1 MKSKFLLTLGLIS
14 TTMSLSAQ
22 TNQQVLDLINKE
34 VQQNSEAYQQL
45 RKATETIGH
54 RATGTEN
61 GRIAEEYA
69 ANLLRSYGYDV
80 SFQEFTFSG
89 WNRKSLDL
97 KINNQSIKAV
107 ALAHSPANVSLSGE
121 LIDLGNGLEE
131 DYKKIGDKVKGK
143 IVFAALG
150 LLDGTP
156 KEIENLH
163 RSEKTALAEKYG
175 AKGIILFN
183 RPAGGILLTGTAS
196 VTGEIIK
203 IPAINIS
210 LEDGLKIKEDL
221 LSKGKEIAKIEMK
234 NDVGQMKGRNI
245 IAKKIGS
252 KFPNEK
258 IVLGGH
264 LDSWDLATG
273 AIDNGVGSFSVMDIA
288 RTYKKL
294 NLQNDRTIEFVL
306 FMGEEVGLIGSKYYV
321 NQALKDGSINQIK
334 AMSNMDMTTNPKSY
348 YSTMESN
355 LPILTDYAN
364 DVQKVIPDFK
374 LKTFASVDLHSDHQP
389 FMLQGVPI
397 IGLSDSQF
405 TKGALNCYH
414 ANCDTF
420 DYVEEIGLKNNVILE
435 TYLLYRL
442 SNLKEI
448 PSKRWNEQEIKEA
461 LIKGNLE
468 TPLRISGDWRW

>member
-45 RKATETIGH
+45 KKATETIGH

-97 KINNQSIKAV
+97 KINNQPIKAV
-107 ALAHSPANVSLSGE
+107 ALAHSPANVSVSGE

-150 LLDGTP
+150 LLDETP

-196 VTGEIIK
+196 VTREIIK

-210 LEDGLKIKEDL
+210 LEDGLKIKENL
-221 LSKGKEIAKIEMK
+221 TKGKEIAKIKMK

-420 DYVEEIGLKNNVILE
+420 DYVEEVGLKNNVILE

-442 SNLKEI
+442 SNLKDI

-468 TPLRISGDWRW
+468 TPLRVSGDWRW

>member
-1 MKSKFLLTLGLIS
+1 MKSKIILTACFIS
-14 TTMSLSAQ
+14 STMLLSAQ
-22 TNQQVLDLINKE
+22 TNQEILNLINNE
-34 VQQNSEAYQQL
+34 VEVNSEAYSQL
-45 RKATETIGH
+45 KKATETIGH

-61 GRIAEEYA
+61 GRKAEEYA

-80 SFQEFTFSG
+80 SFQEFSFNG
-89 WNRKSLDL
+89 WNRKSLNL
-97 KINNQSIKAV
+97 KINNQLIKAV
-107 ALAHSPANVSLSGE
+107 ALAHSPANVKLSGE
-121 LIDLGNGLEE
+121 LIDLGNGLED
-131 DYKKIGDKVKGK
+131 DYKQLGDKVKGK
-143 IVFAALG
+143 VVFAALG
-150 LLDGTP
+150 LLEGTP

-196 VTGEIIK
+196 VTGDIIK

-210 LEDGLKIKEDL
+210 LEDGLKIKEQL
-221 LSKGKEIAKIEMK
+221 TRGKEVAKIEMK

-245 IAKKIGS
+245 IARKIGS
-252 KFPNEK
+252 KFPKEK

-273 AIDNGVGSFSVMDIA
+273 AIDNGVGSFSVIDIA

-294 NLQNDRTIEFVL
+294 NLQNERTLEFVL
-306 FMGEEVGLIGSKYYV
+306 FMGEEVGLLGSKHYV
-321 NQALKDGSINQIK
+321 EQAIKDGSINQIK

-348 YSTMESN
+348 YSTMDAN
-355 LPILTDYAN
+355 LNVLNEYAK
-364 DVQKVIPDFK
+364 DVQKLIPDFK
-374 LKTFASVDLHSDHQP
+374 LNAFSSVDLHSDHQP

-442 SNLKEI
+442 SNLNDL
-448 PSKRWNEQEIKEA
+448 PAKRWTEEEIKTN

>member
-45 RKATETIGH
+45 KKATETIGH

-97 KINNQSIKAV
+97 KINNQPIKSV
-107 ALAHSPANVSLSGE
+107 ALAHSPANVSLLGE

-203 IPAINIS
+203 IPSINIS
-210 LEDGLKIKEDL
+210 LEDGLKIKED

-294 NLQNDRTIEFVL
+294 NLQNDRTLEFVL

-364 DVQKVIPDFK
+364 DVQKMIPDFK

>member
-1 MKSKFLLTLGLIS
+1 MKSKIILTACFIS
-14 TTMSLSAQ
+14 STMLLSAQ
-22 TNQQVLDLINKE
+22 TNQEILNLINNE
-34 VQQNSEAYQQL
+34 VEVNSEAYSQL
-45 RKATETIGH
+45 KKATETIGH

-61 GRIAEEYA
+61 GRKAEEYA

-80 SFQEFTFSG
+80 SFQEFSFNG
-89 WNRKSLDL
+89 WNRKSLNL
-97 KINNQSIKAV
+97 KINNQLIKAV
-107 ALAHSPANVSLSGE
+107 ALAHSPANVKLSGE
-121 LIDLGNGLEE
+121 LIDLGNGLED
-131 DYKKIGDKVKGK
+131 DYKQLGDKVKGK
-143 IVFAALG
+143 VVFAALG
-150 LLDGTP
+150 LLEGTP

-196 VTGEIIK
+196 VTGDIIK

-210 LEDGLKIKEDL
+210 LEDGLKIKEQL
-221 LSKGKEIAKIEMK
+221 TKGKEVAKIEMK

-245 IAKKIGS
+245 IVRKIGS
-252 KFPNEK
+252 KFPKEK

-273 AIDNGVGSFSVMDIA
+273 AIDNGVGSFSVIDIA

-294 NLQNDRTIEFVL
+294 NLQNERTLEFVL
-306 FMGEEVGLIGSKYYV
+306 FMGEEVGLLGSKHYV
-321 NQALKDGSINQIK
+321 EQAIKDGSINQIK

-348 YSTMESN
+348 YSTMDAN
-355 LPILTDYAN
+355 LNVLNEYAK
-364 DVQKVIPDFK
+364 DVQKLIPDFK
-374 LKTFASVDLHSDHQP
+374 LNAFSSVDLHSDHQP

-442 SNLKEI
+442 SNLNDL
-448 PSKRWNEQEIKEA
+448 PAKRWTEEEIKTN

>member
-1 MKSKFLLTLGLIS
+1 MKSKFLLTLGLVS

-22 TNQQVLDLINKE
+22 TNQQVLELINKE

-45 RKATETIGH
+45 KKATETIGH
-54 RATGTEN
+54 RATGIEN

-97 KINNQSIKAV
+97 KINNQPIKAV
-107 ALAHSPANVSLSGE
+107 ALAHSPANVSVSGE

-210 LEDGLKIKEDL
+210 LEDGLKIKEN

-306 FMGEEVGLIGSKYYV
+306 FMGEEVGLIGSKHYV

-355 LPILTDYAN
+355 LSILTDYAN

-448 PSKRWNEQEIKEA
+448 PSKRWNEQEVKEA

>member
-45 RKATETIGH
+45 KKATETIGH

-97 KINNQSIKAV
+97 KINNQPIKAV

-210 LEDGLKIKEDL
+210 LEDGLKIKEN

-420 DYVEEIGLKNNVILE
+420 DYVEEVGLKNNVILE

-448 PSKRWNEQEIKEA
+448 PSKRWSEQEVKEA

>member
-45 RKATETIGH
+45 KKATETIGH

-97 KINNQSIKAV
+97 KINNQPIKAV
-107 ALAHSPANVSLSGE
+107 ALAHSPANVSLLGE

-210 LEDGLKIKEDL
+210 LEDGLKIKEN

-245 IAKKIGS
+245 IAKIIGS

-334 AMSNMDMTTNPKSY
+334 TMSNMDMTTNPKSY

-448 PSKRWNEQEIKEA
+448 PSKRWNEQEVKEA

>member
-1 MKSKFLLTLGLIS
+1 MKSKIILTACFIS
-14 TTMSLSAQ
+14 STMLLSAQ
-22 TNQQVLDLINKE
+22 TNQEILNLINNE
-34 VQQNSEAYQQL
+34 VEVNSEAYSQL
-45 RKATETIGH
+45 KKATETIGH

-61 GRIAEEYA
+61 GRKAEEYA

-80 SFQEFTFSG
+80 SFQEFSFNG
-89 WNRKSLDL
+89 WNRKSLNL
-97 KINNQSIKAV
+97 KINNQPIKAV
-107 ALAHSPANVSLSGE
+107 ALAHSPANVKLSGE
-121 LIDLGNGLEE
+121 LIDLGNGLED
-131 DYKKIGDKVKGK
+131 DYKQLGDKVKGK
-143 IVFAALG
+143 VVFAALG
-150 LLDGTP
+150 LLEGTS

-196 VTGEIIK
+196 VTGDIIK

-210 LEDGLKIKEDL
+210 LEDGLKIKEQL
-221 LSKGKEIAKIEMK
+221 TKGKEVAKIEMK

-245 IAKKIGS
+245 IARKIGS
-252 KFPNEK
+252 KFPKEK

-273 AIDNGVGSFSVMDIA
+273 AIDNGVGSFSVIDIA

-294 NLQNDRTIEFVL
+294 NLQNDRTLEFVL
-306 FMGEEVGLIGSKYYV
+306 FMGEEVGLLGSKHYV
-321 NQALKDGSINQIK
+321 EQAIKDGSINQIK
-334 AMSNMDMTTNPKSY
+334 AMSNMDMTTNPKAY
-348 YSTMESN
+348 YSTMDAN
-355 LPILTDYAN
+355 LNVLNEYAK
-364 DVQKVIPDFK
+364 DVQKLIPDFK
-374 LKTFASVDLHSDHQP
+374 LNAFSSVDLHSDHQP

-442 SNLKEI
+442 SNLNDL
-448 PSKRWNEQEIKEA
+448 PAKRWTEEEIKTN

>member
-1 MKSKFLLTLGLIS
+1 MKSKFILTLGLITAS
-14 TTMSLSAQ
+14 FNLLAQ
-22 TNQQVLDLINKE
+22 TNQQVLDLINNE

-45 RKATETIGH
+45 KKATETIGH

-61 GRIAEEYA
+61 GRKAEEYA
-69 ANLLRSYGYDV
+69 ADLLRSYGYEV

-97 KINNQSIKAV
+97 KINNQPIKAV
-107 ALAHSPANVSLSGE
+107 ALAHSPANVNLSGE

-131 DYKKIGDKVKGK
+131 DYKKNGDKVKGK

-196 VTGEIIK
+196 VTGEIIR

-210 LEDGLKIKEDL
+210 LEDGLKIKENL
-221 LSKGKEIAKIEMK
+221 TKGNEIAKIKMK

-245 IAKKIGS
+245 IAKKVGS
-252 KFPNEK
+252 QLPNEK

-306 FMGEEVGLIGSKYYV
+306 FMGEEVGLVGSKYYV

-355 LPILTDYAN
+355 LPILADYAN

>member
-45 RKATETIGH
+45 KKATETIGH

-97 KINNQSIKAV
+97 KINNQPIKAV
-107 ALAHSPANVSLSGE
+107 ALAHSPANVNLSGE
-121 LIDLGNGLEE
+121 LIDLGNGFEE

-210 LEDGLKIKEDL
+210 LEDGLKIKEN

-252 KFPNEK
+252 KILDEK

-306 FMGEEVGLIGSKYYV
+306 FMGEEVGLVGSKYYV

-448 PSKRWNEQEIKEA
+448 PSKRWDEQEIKEA

>member
-45 RKATETIGH
+45 KKATETIGH

-61 GRIAEEYA
+61 GRIAEEYV

-97 KINNQSIKAV
+97 KINNQPIKAV

-183 RPAGGILLTGTAS
+183 RPAGGILLTGTSS

-210 LEDGLKIKEDL
+210 LEDGLKIKEN

-245 IAKKIGS
+245 IAKIIGS

-334 AMSNMDMTTNPKSY
+334 TMSNMDMTTNPKSY

-448 PSKRWNEQEIKEA
+448 PSKRWNEQEVKEA

>member
-45 RKATETIGH
+45 KKATETIGH

-89 WNRKSLDL
+89 WNRRSLDL
-97 KINNQSIKAV
+97 KINNQPIKAV
-107 ALAHSPANVSLSGE
+107 ALAHSPANVSVSGE

-210 LEDGLKIKEDL
+210 LEDGLKIKEN

>member
-1 MKSKFLLTLGLIS
+1 
-14 TTMSLSAQ
+14 MSLSAQ

-34 VQQNSEAYQQL
+34 VKQNSEAYQQL
-45 RKATETIGH
+45 KKATETIGH

-89 WNRKSLDL
+89 WNRRSLDL
-97 KINNQSIKAV
+97 KINNQPIKAV

-210 LEDGLKIKEDL
+210 LEDGLKIKEN

-273 AIDNGVGSFSVMDIA
+273 AIDNGVGSFSVMDTA

-448 PSKRWNEQEIKEA
+448 PSKRWNEQEVKEA

>member
-45 RKATETIGH
+45 KKATETIGH

-89 WNRKSLDL
+89 WNRRSLDL
-97 KINNQSIKAV
+97 KINNQPIKAV

-210 LEDGLKIKEDL
+210 LEDGLKIKEN

>member
-1 MKSKFLLTLGLIS
+1 MKSKFILTLGLITAS
-14 TTMSLSAQ
+14 FNLLAQ
-22 TNQQVLDLINKE
+22 TNQQVLDLINNE

-45 RKATETIGH
+45 KKATETIGH

-61 GRIAEEYA
+61 GRKAEEYA
-69 ANLLRSYGYDV
+69 ADLLRSYGYDV

-97 KINNQSIKAV
+97 KINNQPIKAV
-107 ALAHSPANVSLSGE
+107 ALAHSPANVSVSGE

-150 LLDGTP
+150 LLDETP
-156 KEIENLH
+156 NEIENLH

-210 LEDGLKIKEDL
+210 LEDGLKIKENL
-221 LSKGKEIAKIEMK
+221 TKGNEIAKIKMK

-389 FMLQGVPI
+389 FMLQGLPI